1 MFREIKRK
9 HQQRDPRVEVLFHVN
24 VVKYIILI
32 LISTSRTIGAN
43 INLLCRLVVSV
54 VINHFN
60 GHSTYSKKKTQK
72 LSKIDINIDWHQHY
86 HWQPL
91 TLSNIDKT
99 LTFYGIVKKRF
110 LLI

>member
-1 MFREIKRK
+1 MFREIKLK

-24 VVKYIILI
+24 VVKYILDISIILI

-43 INLLCRLVVSV
+43 INLRCRLVVSV

-72 LSKIDINIDWHQHY
+72 LSKIDINIDSQCA
-86 HWQPL
+86 
-91 TLSNIDKT
+91 
-99 LTFYGIVKKRF
+99 
-110 LLI
+110 